1 MLFVTSRERTIQTPC
16 SHEPATPG
24 RSTGTEAAAGCAGW
38 PVAAARHRVRMLG
51 KRQQKAAVLMPAT
64 AAPSNTPRMPH
75 TQLSC
80 CQSAARVP
88 MPPTPQAQP
97 EIRARSC
104 RQSPHRSSHH
114 SGATVPRTIFCAF
127 DVFCSRCCSAMQCV
141 QVQWRC
147 SISLVE
153 HQGAQHACRLA
164 HLANRSLCLR
174 SSSWWW

>member
-1 MLFVTSRERTIQTPC
+1 MLDRQVTNSTAIWPLSCWHGASSAISSNPCFVLFVTSRERTIQTPC

-127 DVFCSRCCSAMQCV
+127 D
-141 QVQWRC
+141 
-147 SISLVE
+147 LGHE
-153 HQGAQHACRLA
+153 
-164 HLANRSLCLR
+164 
-174 SSSWWW
+174 

>member
-1 MLFVTSRERTIQTPC
+1 MELVQLFPQIRARCAKPYTAMRTPC
-16 SHEPATPG
+16 GHGPATPG
-24 RSTGTEAAAGCAGW
+24 RSTSTGEAAESAGRAVG
-38 PVAAARHRVRMLG
+38 AIRHRVRLLA

-64 AAPSNTPRMPH
+64 AAPSNTPTMPH

-88 MPPTPQAQP
+88 LPPTPQAQP

-127 DVFCSRCCSAMQCV
+127 D
-141 QVQWRC
+141 
-147 SISLVE
+147 LGHE
-153 HQGAQHACRLA
+153 QGFRKAFTQ
-164 HLANRSLCLR
+164 
-174 SSSWWW
+174 

>member
-1 MLFVTSRERTIQTPC
+1 MELVRLFPRIRAFSYKSCTAMRTPC
-16 SHEPATPG
+16 GHGPATPG
-24 RSTGTEAAAGCAGW
+24 RSTSTGEAAESAGRAVG
-38 PVAAARHRVRMLG
+38 AARHRVCVLA

-64 AAPSNTPRMPH
+64 AAPSNTPTMPH

-88 MPPTPQAQP
+88 LPPTPQAQP

-127 DVFCSRCCSAMQCV
+127 D
-141 QVQWRC
+141 
-147 SISLVE
+147 
-153 HQGAQHACRLA
+153 
-164 HLANRSLCLR
+164 LR
-174 SSSWWW
+174 HERGFRKAFIR

>member
-1 MLFVTSRERTIQTPC
+1 MLDRQVTNSTAIWPLSCWHGASSAISSNPC
-16 SHEPATPG
+16 FLLQVVNAPFKH
-24 RSTGTEAAAGCAGW
+24 RAAMNQRRRDARLARKQRPDAGCAAGW
-38 PVAAARHRVRMLG
+38 PVAAARHRVRLLG
-51 KRQQKAAVLMPAT
+51 KQQQKAAVLMPAT
-64 AAPSNTPRMPH
+64 AAPSNTPTMPH

-127 DVFCSRCCSAMQCV
+127 D
-141 QVQWRC
+141 
-147 SISLVE
+147 LGHE
-153 HQGAQHACRLA
+153 
-164 HLANRSLCLR
+164 
-174 SSSWWW
+174 